1 MKTIKNETNEQKG
14 GILGML
20 IGILGVSLL
29 RNMLTEK
36 GILRAG
42 YRSKSSNSSSFF
54 NKYWNPKVLWE
65 WILILWT
72 LFSTKCA

>member
-54 NKYWNPKVLWE
+54 NKY
-65 WILILWT
+65 
-72 LFSTKCA
+72 